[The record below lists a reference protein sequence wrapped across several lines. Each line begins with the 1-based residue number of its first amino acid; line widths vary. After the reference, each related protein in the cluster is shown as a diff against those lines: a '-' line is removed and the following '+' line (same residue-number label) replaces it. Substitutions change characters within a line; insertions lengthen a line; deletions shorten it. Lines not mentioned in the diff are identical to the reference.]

1 MNLNDEI
8 HGEISPMSIVIQL
21 LQDDRLLR
29 VRLLD
34 YLKIRDLVDLAQ
46 NKDNQGKL

>member
-1 MNLNDEI
+1 
-8 HGEISPMSIVIQL
+8 MSIVIQL

>member
-1 MNLNDEI
+1 
-8 HGEISPMSIVIQL
+8 MSIVIQL
-21 LQDDRLLR
+21 LQDERLLR

-46 NKDNQGKL
+46 NKDP